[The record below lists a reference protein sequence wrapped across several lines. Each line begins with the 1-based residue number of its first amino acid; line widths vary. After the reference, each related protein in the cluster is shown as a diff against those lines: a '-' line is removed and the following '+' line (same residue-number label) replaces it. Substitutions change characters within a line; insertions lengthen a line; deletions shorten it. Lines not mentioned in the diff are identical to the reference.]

1 MLRRCGIFLK
11 NMGLEDNVILNK
23 LDRIFVTL
31 TNCCNASCKLCSYWQ
46 TRPVRYLRLTFIR
59 DKVVPLIRKYKVDV
73 TFLSGGEPT
82 LHPEL
87 TEIVKEIHST
97 GTSITLITNGTGLK
111 RVFERIKGG
120 VNAYIFSLDAGGEG
134 LHRSTRGLDNFAE
147 LISWPER
154 IKTANPAAQVAFT
167 CLLQKENVENI
178 VDIYNL
184 LSDNGCDA
192 IFFNVPEMKPQ
203 CFGRGSN
210 FPKEIMKYA
219 LLNDNDI
226 EKLEINL
233 EKIQDLDYLKGKL
246 HQGEDFFSD
255 CVQYFRFLRGEKVEF
270 RDRICSMPFSS
281 LVIDEGGNLSPC
293 FYLPFSMPLKG
304 LSAPAGKRPGS
315 LVDEQAEDIVNLD
328 YLKSI
333 REEIRNNKR
342 FREKYCRH
350 CLQFQG

>member
-1 MLRRCGIFLK
+1 MVLFK
-11 NMGLEDNVILNK
+11 NMGLEDNVILDK
-23 LDRIFVTL
+23 LDRIFLTV
-31 TNCCNASCKLCSYWQ
+31 TNCCSASCKLCSYWQ
-46 TRPVRYLRLTFIR
+46 AKPVKYLRHSFIR
-59 DKVVPLIRKYKVDV
+59 DKVSPLIRRYKVAV
-73 TFLSGGEPT
+73 TFISGGEPT

-87 TEIVKEIHST
+87 IEIVKEIYRT
-97 GTSITLITNGTGLK
+97 GTSITLITNGAGLN
-111 RVFERIKGG
+111 RVFDRIRNGI
-120 VNAYIFSLDAGGEG
+120 NAYIFSLDAATAD

-154 IKTANPAAQVAFT
+154 IKAVNPSARVAFS
-167 CLLQKENVENI
+167 CLLQKENIEHI

-210 FPKEIMKYA
+210 FPKEIMKYV
-219 LLNDNDI
+219 LLNDRDI
-226 EKLEINL
+226 ETLERNI

-255 CVQYFRFLRGEKVEF
+255 CVQYFKFLRGEKVEF
-270 RDRICSMPFSS
+270 PDRVCRVPFSS
-281 LVIDEGGNLSPC
+281 LVIDEAGNLSPC
-293 FYLPFSMPLKG
+293 FYLPFSMPLKDPG
-304 LSAPAGKRPGS
+304 GKVAGS
-315 LVDEQAEDIVNLD
+315 LKDEQLEDIVNHN

-333 REEIRNNKR
+333 REEIQNNKK
-342 FREKYCRH
+342 FRENYCRH